1 MYPAFIFYTE
11 KAGAKVFRL
20 QMFHVEQKLTLR
32 SPLKFSAP
40 EARIIYKNKT
50 GAPSR

>member
-20 QMFHVEQKLTLR
+20 QMFHVEQNTDLAFA
-32 SPLKFSAP
+32 S
-40 EARIIYKNKT
+40 
-50 GAPSR
+50 